1 MGGMK
6 NILCNQIKSMF
17 NFPID
22 INDKE
27 IILMENFNLDDWIYL
42 YEANKNHDDD
52 LLNNCNNFM
61 FFALFMLRSLRKPKI
76 KCILINIGWIYFT
89 CICFLLSTLTSSSHV
104 TCMFT
109 LFTAIMAND

>member
-1 MGGMK
+1 
-6 NILCNQIKSMF
+6 MF

-52 LLNNCNNFM
+52 LLNNCNNLM
-61 FFALFMLRSLRKPKI
+61 FFALFMLSSLRKPKI
-76 KCILINIGWIYFT
+76 KCILIKYWMDLFYLHLFFT
-89 CICFLLSTLTSSSHV
+89 FYINFIV
-104 TCMFT
+104 TCNMHVQFT